1 MSIMTLAHFLDPN
14 GVAPSPEQQEAGVG
28 EVCIAN
34 ISPAE
39 RQKRMRF
46 GILTFI
52 VTLVILG
59 ILIALHANPLW
70 RLPLLFLFWSS
81 ASGYFQ
87 AKDKT

>member
-14 GVAPSPEQQEAGVG
+14 GVAPSPEQQEAGAG

-46 GILTFI
+46 GIQAFLFA
-52 VTLVILG
+52 LVLLG
-59 ILIALHANPLW
+59 ILIALHASPLW
-70 RLPLLFLFWSS
+70 RLPLLFLFWAS

>member
-1 MSIMTLAHFLDPN
+1 MSVIDLAYSLN
-14 GVAPSPEQQEAGVG
+14 SNQTASSPDDGEVG
-28 EVCIAN
+28 KVCIAN

-46 GILTFI
+46 GIQAFI
-52 VTLVILG
+52 VALVLLG

>member
-1 MSIMTLAHFLDPN
+1 MTFAQFLDPN
-14 GVAPSPEQQEAGVG
+14 GVSPSPEQNIG

-46 GILTFI
+46 GIQAFI
-52 VTLVILG
+52 VTIVILG
-59 ILIALHANPLW
+59 VLIALHVNPLW
-70 RLPLLFLFWSS
+70 RLPLLLLFWSA